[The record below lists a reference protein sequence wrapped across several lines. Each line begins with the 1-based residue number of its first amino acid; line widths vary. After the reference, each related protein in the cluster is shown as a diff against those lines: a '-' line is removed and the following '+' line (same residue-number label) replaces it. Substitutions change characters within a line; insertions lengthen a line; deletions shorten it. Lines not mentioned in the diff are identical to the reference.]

1 MALSYTTIRA
11 DIAQA
16 VFEGL
21 SNKNNLFIGTE
32 VMPVFSSDVRSGAY
46 LKLNLGDSEALNDD
60 ALKIAAGAGY
70 PRTSR
75 RFTSDSFD
83 AIEYGLEEVLP
94 DSNRRDLDRFFDTE
108 VNIAAMLLRQIQVS
122 HEARV
127 ASAAFAANG
136 LTAISA
142 SAAYTDANITSF
154 DVPGDVA
161 QAKLELAKYGV
172 LANTLIMSM
181 PVFERIRRSAKV
193 QNQFFGIVP
202 SDQSRLLSEGEVAA
216 AVGVD
221 RVLVG
226 RAPKN
231 TAAKGQTYAGGFIWS
246 NTYMALANTVGGEF
260 SGGGFGRTIVWA
272 ADSPVPFVSETY
284 RDEARRA
291 DVLRVRQN
299 SAEKVIDGSSI
310 IRITTGY
317 V

>member
-16 VFEGL
+16 VYEGL

-108 VNIAAMLLRQIQVS
+108 VNIAGMLLRQIQVS

-142 SAAYTDANITSF
+142 TAAYTEANITSF

-161 QAKLELAKYGV
+161 AAKLELAKYGV
-172 LANTLIMSM
+172 LPNTLIMSM

-231 TAAKGQTYAGGFIWS
+231 TAKKGQVYSGGFIWS
-246 NTYMALANTVGGEF
+246 NTYMALANTVGGDF

>member
-108 VNIAAMLLRQIQVS
+108 VNIASMLLRQIQVS

-142 SAAYTDANITSF
+142 SAAYTEANITSF

-161 QAKLELAKYGV
+161 AAKLELAKYGV

>member
-32 VMPVFSSDVRSGAY
+32 VMPVYSSDVKSGAY
-46 LKLNLGDSEALNDD
+46 LKLNIGDSETLNDD
-60 ALKIAAGAGY
+60 VLKIAAGAGY

-108 VNIAAMLLRQIQVS
+108 VNIAGMLLRQIQIS

-142 SAAYTDANITSF
+142 TAAYTEANITSF

-161 QAKLELAKYGV
+161 AAKLELAKFGV
-172 LANTLIMSM
+172 LPNTLIMSM
-181 PVFERIRRSAKV
+181 PLFERIRRSAKV

-246 NTYMALANTVGGEF
+246 NTYMALATTSGGDF

-291 DVLRVRQN
+291 NVLRVRQN

-310 IRITTGY
+310 IRITTGFA
-317 V
+317 

>member
-21 SNKNNLFIGTE
+21 SNKNNLFIGSE

-108 VNIAAMLLRQIQVS
+108 VNIASMLLRQIQVS

>member
-32 VMPVFSSDVRSGAY
+32 VMPVYSSDVKSGAY
-46 LKLNLGDSEALNDD
+46 LKLNIGDSETLNDD
-60 ALKIAAGAGY
+60 VLKIAAGAGY

-108 VNIAAMLLRQIQVS
+108 VNIAGMLLRQIQVS

-142 SAAYTDANITSF
+142 TAAYTEANITSF

-161 QAKLELAKYGV
+161 AAKLELAKYGV
-172 LANTLIMSM
+172 LPNTLIMSM
-181 PVFERIRRSAKV
+181 PLFERIRRSAKV

-246 NTYMALANTVGGEF
+246 NTYMALATTSGGDF

-291 DVLRVRQN
+291 NVLRVRQN

-310 IRITTGY
+310 IRITTGFA
-317 V
+317 

>member
-127 ASAAFAANG
+127 ATSAFAANG

-172 LANTLIMSM
+172 LPNTLIMSM

>member
-142 SAAYTDANITSF
+142 TAAYTEANITSF

-161 QAKLELAKYGV
+161 SAKLELAKFGV
-172 LANTLIMSM
+172 LPNTLIMSM
-181 PVFERIRRSAKV
+181 PLFERIRRSAKV

-231 TAAKGQTYAGGFIWS
+231 TAKKGQVYSGGFIWS
-246 NTYMALANTVGGEF
+246 NTYMALANTVGGDF

-310 IRITTGY
+310 IRITTGF
-317 V
+317 

>member
-21 SNKNNLFIGTE
+21 SNKNNLFIGTD
-32 VMPVFSSDVRSGAY
+32 VMPVYSSDVKSGAY

-83 AIEYGLEEVLP
+83 AVEYGLEEVLP
-94 DSNRRDLDRFFDTE
+94 DANRRDLDRFFDTE
-108 VNIAAMLLRQIQVS
+108 VNIAAMLLRQIQIS

-127 ASAAFAANG
+127 ASATFAANG

-161 QAKLELAKYGV
+161 SAKLELAKYGV
-172 LANTLIMSM
+172 LPNTLIMSQ

-193 QNQFFGIVP
+193 QNQFFGVVP
-202 SDQSRLLSEGEVAA
+202 SDQSRLLSEAEVAA

-226 RAPKN
+226 RAAKN
-231 TAAKGQTYAGGFIWS
+231 TAKKGQTYAGGFIWS
-246 NTYMALANTVGGEF
+246 NTYMALANTVGGDF
-260 SGGGFGRTIVWA
+260 AGGGFGRTIVWA

-291 DVLRVRQN
+291 NVLRVRQN

>member
-108 VNIAAMLLRQIQVS
+108 VNIASMLLRQIQVS

-142 SAAYTDANITSF
+142 SAAYSDANITSF

-181 PVFERIRRSAKV
+181 PLFERIRRSAKV

>member
-142 SAAYTDANITSF
+142 SAAYSDANITSF

-172 LANTLIMSM
+172 LANTLVMSM
-181 PVFERIRRSAKV
+181 PLFERIRRSAKV

>member
-21 SNKNNLFIGTE
+21 SNKNNLFIGSE

-142 SAAYTDANITSF
+142 SAAYSDANITSF

-231 TAAKGQTYAGGFIWS
+231 TAKKGQVYSGGFIWS
-246 NTYMALANTVGGEF
+246 NTYMALANTVGGDF

>member
-142 SAAYTDANITSF
+142 SAAYTEANITSF

-161 QAKLELAKYGV
+161 AAKLELAKYGV

-231 TAAKGQTYAGGFIWS
+231 TAKKGQVYSGGFIWS
-246 NTYMALANTVGGEF
+246 NTYMALANTVGGDF

>member
-161 QAKLELAKYGV
+161 AAKLELAKYGV
-172 LANTLIMSM
+172 LPNTLIMSM

-231 TAAKGQTYAGGFIWS
+231 TAKKGQVYSGGFIWS
-246 NTYMALANTVGGEF
+246 NTYMALANTVGGDF

>member
-142 SAAYTDANITSF
+142 SAAYTEANITSF

-161 QAKLELAKYGV
+161 AAKLELAKYGV

-246 NTYMALANTVGGEF
+246 NTSMALANTVGGEF

>member
-1 MALSYTTIRA
+1 MALSYTNIRA

-32 VMPVFSSDVRSGAY
+32 VMPIFSSDVRSGAY
-46 LKLNLGDSEALNDD
+46 LKLNIGDSETLNDD

-108 VNIAAMLLRQIQVS
+108 VNIAGMLLRQIQVS

-142 SAAYTDANITSF
+142 SAAYSDANITSF

-181 PVFERIRRSAKV
+181 PLFERIRRSAKV

-246 NTYMALANTVGGEF
+246 NTYMALATTSGGDF

-291 DVLRVRQN
+291 NVLRVRQN

-310 IRITTGY
+310 IRITTGFA
-317 V
+317 

>member
-1 MALSYTTIRA
+1 MALSYTNIRA

-193 QNQFFGIVP
+193 QNQFFGVVP

-231 TAAKGQTYAGGFIWS
+231 TAKKGQVYSGGFIWS
-246 NTYMALANTVGGEF
+246 NTYMALANTVGGDF

>member
-108 VNIAAMLLRQIQVS
+108 VNIAGMLLRQIQVS

-161 QAKLELAKYGV
+161 AAKLELAKYGV

-231 TAAKGQTYAGGFIWS
+231 TAKKGQVYSGGFIWS
-246 NTYMALANTVGGEF
+246 NTYMALANTVGGDF

>member
-142 SAAYTDANITSF
+142 SAAYTEANITSF

-161 QAKLELAKYGV
+161 AAKLELAKYGV

-231 TAAKGQTYAGGFIWS
+231 TAKKGQVYSGGFIWS
-246 NTYMALANTVGGEF
+246 DTYMALANTVGGDF

-310 IRITTGY
+310 IRITTGF
-317 V
+317 

>member
-108 VNIAAMLLRQIQVS
+108 VNIASMLLRQIQVS

-172 LANTLIMSM
+172 LANTLVMSM
-181 PVFERIRRSAKV
+181 PLFERIRRSAKV

>member
-108 VNIAAMLLRQIQVS
+108 VNIASMLLRQIQVS

-127 ASAAFAANG
+127 ATSAFAANG

-172 LANTLIMSM
+172 LPNTLIMSM

>member
-1 MALSYTTIRA
+1 MISSVNIRA

-21 SNKNNLFIGTE
+21 SNKNNLFIGTD
-32 VMPVFSSDVRSGAY
+32 VMPVYSSDVKSGVY
-46 LKLNLGDSEALNDD
+46 LKLNLGNSESLNDD
-60 ALKIAAGAGY
+60 TLKIAAGAGY

-75 RFTSDSFD
+75 RFDSDTFD

-94 DSNRRDLDRFFDTE
+94 DANRRDLDRFFDTE
-108 VNIAAMLLRQIQVS
+108 VNIAAMLLRQIQIS

-127 ASAAFAANG
+127 ASSTFAANG

-142 SAAYTDANITSF
+142 SAAYTDANISTF
-154 DVPGDVA
+154 DVPADVA
-161 QAKLELAKYGV
+161 SAKLELAKYGV
-172 LANTLIMSM
+172 LPNTLVMSQ
-181 PVFERIRRSAKV
+181 PVFERIRRSTKV
-193 QNQFFGIVP
+193 QNQFFGVVP

-226 RAPKN
+226 RAARN
-231 TAAKGQTYAGGFIWS
+231 TAKKGQPYAGGFIWS
-246 NTYMALANTVGGEF
+246 NSYLALCNTVGGDF
-260 SGGGFGRTIVWA
+260 AGGGFGRTIIWA
-272 ADSPVPFVSETY
+272 KDSPVPFVSETY
-284 RDEARRA
+284 RDDARRA

>member
-46 LKLNLGDSEALNDD
+46 LKLNIGDSEALNDD

-231 TAAKGQTYAGGFIWS
+231 TAKKGQVYSGGFIWS
-246 NTYMALANTVGGEF
+246 NTYMALANTVGGDF

>member
-16 VFEGL
+16 VYEGL
-21 SNKNNLFIGTE
+21 SDKNNLFIGTE
-32 VMPVFSSDVRSGAY
+32 VMPVYSSDVKSGAY
-46 LKLNLGDSEALNDD
+46 LKLNIGDSETLNDD
-60 ALKIAAGAGY
+60 VLKIAAGAGY

-108 VNIAAMLLRQIQVS
+108 VNIAGMLLRQIQIS

-127 ASAAFAANG
+127 ATAVFAANG

-142 SAAYTDANITSF
+142 TAAYTEANITSF
-154 DVPGDVA
+154 NVPGDVA
-161 QAKLELAKYGV
+161 SAKLELAKYGV
-172 LANTLIMSM
+172 LPNTLIMSM
-181 PVFERIRRSAKV
+181 PVFERIRRSTFV
-193 QNQFFGIVP
+193 QNQFFGVVP
-202 SDQSRLLSEGEVAA
+202 SNQSRLLSEGEVAA

-231 TAAKGQTYAGGFIWS
+231 SAAKGQSYAGGFIWS
-246 NTYMALANTVGGEF
+246 NTYLALATTSGGDF

-291 DVLRVRQN
+291 NVLRVRQN

-310 IRITTGY
+310 IRITTGFA
-317 V
+317 

>member
-16 VFEGL
+16 VYEGL
-21 SNKNNLFIGTE
+21 SNKNNLVIGTE
-32 VMPVFSSDVRSGAY
+32 VMPVYSSDVKSGAY
-46 LKLNLGDSEALNDD
+46 LKLNIGDSETLNDD
-60 ALKIAAGAGY
+60 VLKIAAGAGY

-108 VNIAAMLLRQIQVS
+108 VNIAGMLLRQIQIS

-127 ASAAFAANG
+127 ATAAFAANG

-142 SAAYTDANITSF
+142 TAAYTEANITSF

-161 QAKLELAKYGV
+161 AAKLELAKYGV
-172 LANTLIMSM
+172 LPNTLIMSM
-181 PVFERIRRSAKV
+181 PLFERIRRSAKV

-231 TAAKGQTYAGGFIWS
+231 NAAKGQAYSGGFIWS
-246 NTYMALANTVGGEF
+246 NTYMALATTSGGDF

-291 DVLRVRQN
+291 NVLRVRQN

>member
-108 VNIAAMLLRQIQVS
+108 VNIASMLLRQIQVS

-193 QNQFFGIVP
+193 QDQFFGIVP

>member
-142 SAAYTDANITSF
+142 TAAYTDANITSF

-161 QAKLELAKYGV
+161 AAKLELAKYGV

-231 TAAKGQTYAGGFIWS
+231 TAKKGQVYSGGFIWS
-246 NTYMALANTVGGEF
+246 NTYMALANTVGGDF

>member
-142 SAAYTDANITSF
+142 SAAYTEANITSF

-161 QAKLELAKYGV
+161 AAKLELAKYGV

-231 TAAKGQTYAGGFIWS
+231 TAKKGQVYSGGFIWS
-246 NTYMALANTVGGEF
+246 NTYMALANTVGGDF

-310 IRITTGY
+310 IRITTGF
-317 V
+317 

>member
-216 AVGVD
+216 ACGVD

-231 TAAKGQTYAGGFIWS
+231 TAKKGQVYSGGFIWS
-246 NTYMALANTVGGEF
+246 NTYMALANTVGGDF

>member
-21 SNKNNLFIGTE
+21 SNNNNLFIGTE
-32 VMPVFSSDVRSGAY
+32 VMPIYSADVRSGAY
-46 LKLNLGDSEALNDD
+46 LKLNLGDAEMLNDD
-60 ALKIAAGAGY
+60 ALKVAAGSGY
-70 PRTSR
+70 ARTSR
-75 RFTSDSFD
+75 RFSSDTYD

-108 VNIAAMLLRQIQVS
+108 VNIAAMLLRQIQIS

-127 ASAAFAANG
+127 ATATFAANG

-142 SAAYTDANITSF
+142 TAAYTEANITSF
-154 DVPGDVA
+154 NVPGDVA
-161 QAKLELAKYGV
+161 AAKLELAKYGV
-172 LANTLIMSM
+172 LPNTLVMSQ
-181 PVFERIRRSAKV
+181 PVFERIRRSALV
-193 QNQFFGIVP
+193 QNQFFGVVP
-202 SDQSRLLSEGEVAA
+202 SNQSRLLSEAEVAA

-226 RAPKN
+226 RGAKN
-231 TAAKGQTYAGGFIWS
+231 TAKKGQPYAGGFLWS
-246 NTYMALANTVGGEF
+246 NTYLALCNTVGGDF
-260 SGGGFGRTIVWA
+260 AGGGFGRTIIWA
-272 ADSPVPFVSETY
+272 QDSPVPFVSETY

-310 IRITTGY
+310 IRITTGFA
-317 V
+317 

>member
-108 VNIAAMLLRQIQVS
+108 VNIASMLLRQIQVS

-142 SAAYTDANITSF
+142 TAAYTEANITSF

-161 QAKLELAKYGV
+161 AAKLELAKYGV

-231 TAAKGQTYAGGFIWS
+231 TAKKGQVYSGGFIWS
-246 NTYMALANTVGGEF
+246 NTYMALANTVGGDF

>member
-1 MALSYTTIRA
+1 
-11 DIAQA
+11 
-16 VFEGL
+16 
-21 SNKNNLFIGTE
+21 
-32 VMPVFSSDVRSGAY
+32 
-46 LKLNLGDSEALNDD
+46 
-60 ALKIAAGAGY
+60 
-70 PRTSR
+70 
-75 RFTSDSFD
+75 
-83 AIEYGLEEVLP
+83 
-94 DSNRRDLDRFFDTE
+94 

-231 TAAKGQTYAGGFIWS
+231 TAKKGQVYSGGFIWS
-246 NTYMALANTVGGEF
+246 NTYMALANTVGGDF

>member
-1 MALSYTTIRA
+1 MALSYTNIRA

-231 TAAKGQTYAGGFIWS
+231 TAKKGQVYSGGFIWS
-246 NTYMALANTVGGEF
+246 NTYMALANTVGGDF

>member
-16 VFEGL
+16 VYEGL

-32 VMPVFSSDVRSGAY
+32 VMPVYSSDVKSGAY
-46 LKLNLGDSEALNDD
+46 LKLNIGDSETLNDD
-60 ALKIAAGAGY
+60 VLKIAAGAGY

-108 VNIAAMLLRQIQVS
+108 VNIAGMLLRQIQIS

-142 SAAYTDANITSF
+142 TAAYTEANITSF

-161 QAKLELAKYGV
+161 SAKLELAKYGV
-172 LANTLIMSM
+172 LPNTLIMSM
-181 PVFERIRRSAKV
+181 PLFERIRRSAKV

-231 TAAKGQTYAGGFIWS
+231 TAAKGQAYAGGFIWS
-246 NTYMALANTVGGEF
+246 NTYMALATTSGGDF

-291 DVLRVRQN
+291 NVLRVRQN

-310 IRITTGY
+310 IRITTGFA
-317 V
+317 

>member
-75 RFTSDSFD
+75 RFSSDSFD

-108 VNIAAMLLRQIQVS
+108 VNIASMLLRQIQVS

-231 TAAKGQTYAGGFIWS
+231 TAKKGQVYSGGFIWS
-246 NTYMALANTVGGEF
+246 NTYMALANTVGGDF

>member
-1 MALSYTTIRA
+1 MISSVNIRA

-32 VMPVFSSDVRSGAY
+32 VMPVYSSDVKSGVY
-46 LKLNLGDSEALNDD
+46 LKLNLGNSEALNDD
-60 ALKIAAGAGY
+60 TLKIAAGSGY

-75 RFTSDSFD
+75 RFDSDTFD

-94 DSNRRDLDRFFDTE
+94 DANRRDLDRFFDTE
-108 VNIAAMLLRQIQVS
+108 VNIAAMLLRQIQIS

-127 ASAAFAANG
+127 ASASFAANG

-142 SAAYTDANITSF
+142 SAAYTDANIATF
-154 DVPGDVA
+154 DVPADVA
-161 QAKLELAKYGV
+161 NAKLELAKYGV
-172 LANTLIMSM
+172 LPNTLVMSQ
-181 PVFERIRRSAKV
+181 PVFERIRRSVKV
-193 QNQFFGIVP
+193 QNQFFGVVP
-202 SDQSRLLSEGEVAA
+202 SDQTRLLSEGEVAA

-226 RAPKN
+226 RAARN
-231 TAAKGQTYAGGFIWS
+231 TAKKGQPYAGGFIWS
-246 NTYMALANTVGGEF
+246 NTYMALCNTVGGDF
-260 SGGGFGRTIVWA
+260 AGGGFGRTIVWA

-284 RDEARRA
+284 RDDARRA

-299 SAEKVIDGSSI
+299 ATEKVIDGSSI
-310 IRITTGY
+310 IRITTGF

>member
-32 VMPVFSSDVRSGAY
+32 VMPVYSSDVKSGAY
-46 LKLNLGDSEALNDD
+46 LKLNIGDSETLNDD
-60 ALKIAAGAGY
+60 VLKIAAGAGY

-108 VNIAAMLLRQIQVS
+108 VNIAGMLLRQIQIS

-127 ASAAFAANG
+127 ASAAFASNG

-142 SAAYTDANITSF
+142 TAAYTEANITSF

-161 QAKLELAKYGV
+161 SAKLELAKFGV
-172 LANTLIMSM
+172 LPNTLIMSM
-181 PVFERIRRSAKV
+181 PLFERIRRSAKV

-231 TAAKGQTYAGGFIWS
+231 TAAKGQAYAGGFIWS
-246 NTYMALANTVGGEF
+246 NTYLALATTSGGDF

-291 DVLRVRQN
+291 NVLRVRQN

-310 IRITTGY
+310 IRITTGFA
-317 V
+317 